1 MQKNKLF
8 AVIGILV
15 AVSMVLTACAPAA
28 APVVPAAPAA
38 ESKPAEKAPEA
49 AAPTAVAPAAPKA
62 VEFKSKDPSTFVNV
76 VFGEPETLDPALD
89 YETAG
94 SEIIQNVYEN
104 LVWYK
109 RESTKDLVPVLATEI
124 PTVANGGVSAD
135 GLTYTFKIR
144 KGVKFHSGDEMTVED
159 VAYSLQRGLLQ
170 GGTSSPMWLNVE
182 PILGSTD
189 NNDITDLVDP
199 KKIEAV
205 NAPGT
210 AKDKLVT
217 AVTDD
222 PANLAK
228 VDAAEL
234 KRVCEVV
241 TSKIVADKDKNTVTI
256 KLAQPWGPFLVSIAG
271 PWSVVQQKKWVAA
284 NGGWDGDCATWQK
297 FYGKTSDELNK
308 TALGK
313 GENGTGPYML
323 DKWTE
328 KESISLKAFDS
339 YWVTQPLWEGGPTGA
354 PKLKKVIIKYMD
366 EFATRLAA
374 FQAGDA
380 DFITVG
386 SSQDWPQMDPLAGE
400 LCEKDSSN
408 CKPTEL
414 GDKSDI
420 RGYTKLPTINRTDA
434 YFNFAPNMD
443 GGNNF
448 LGSGKLDG
456 NGIPPEFFSDEHIRK
471 AFNYCFDWET
481 YIKDVQQGEGK
492 QANNV
497 MIFGEI
503 GDSDSSPKYN
513 FDLKKCEE
521 EFKAS
526 TLKSPDGKSLWDTGF
541 RFSLL
546 YNNGNTQ
553 RQTIAQILQQ
563 NVAQINPNFKIEVS
577 GMEWASFLKNQ
588 KAKKLPMFIVGWQ
601 EDIPDPHNWTFTYT
615 LGYSG
620 SNQKM
625 PKEFKDKIRP
635 IVQKGVNEP
644 DAVKRAAIYADFNK
658 MYYEFAPTILLAQQ
672 FTHHYEHRWVKGYYT
687 NPTYGLYYYYSL
699 SKD

>member
-1 MQKNKLF
+1 MQKSKLF
-8 AVIGILV
+8 TIVGLLIAI
-15 AVSMVLTACAPAA
+15 SMVMTSCAPAVSQGA
-28 APVVPAAPAA
+28 
-38 ESKPAEKAPEA
+38 
-49 AAPTAVAPAAPKA
+49 
-62 VEFKSKDPSTFVNV
+62 KSKDPTSFSV
-76 VFGEPETLDPALD
+76 VTFGEPETLDPALD

-109 RESTKDLVPVLATEI
+109 KESTKDLIPMLATEI
-124 PTVANGGVSAD
+124 PTEANGGISKD

-144 KGVKFHSGDEMTVED
+144 TGVKFHNGDDMTVED

-170 GGTSSPMWLNVE
+170 GGTSSPIWLNAE

-189 NNDITDLVDP
+189 NNDITDQIDP
-199 KKIEAV
+199 KAVEAL
-205 NAPGT
+205 
-210 AKDKLVT
+210 KLPEGATSV
-217 AVTDD
+217 VDD

-228 VDAAEL
+228 IDAGEL
-234 KRVCEVV
+234 KRVCEIV
-241 TSKIVADKDKNTVTI
+241 TNKITADKEKGTVTI
-256 KLAQPWGPFLVSIAG
+256 NLAQAWGPFLVTVAG
-271 PWSVVQQKKWVAA
+271 PWSVIQDKKWVAA
-284 NGGWDGDCATWQK
+284 NGGWDGDCATWQN

-328 KESISLKAFDS
+328 KESITLKAFDG
-339 YWVTQPLWEGGPTGA
+339 YWRKDAMWDGGPSGA
-354 PKLKKVIIKYMD
+354 PKLKSVSIKFID

-380 DFITVG
+380 DFIIEG
-386 SSQDWPQMDPLAGE
+386 SSEDWPQLDE
-400 LCEKDSSN
+400 LSGSLCDKTADKCTKNEK
-408 CKPTEL
+408 
-414 GDKSDI
+414 GDATI
-420 RGYTKLPTINRTDA
+420 RGYKGLATINRTDA
-434 YFNFAPNMD
+434 YFNFKPNVE

-456 NGIPPEFFSDEHIRK
+456 NGIPADFFNDVHVRK
-471 AFNYCFDWET
+471 AFNYCFDWDT
-481 YIKDVQQGEGK
+481 FIKDVQQGQGK

-526 TLKSPDGKSLWDTGF
+526 TLKSEDGKSLWDTGF
-541 RFSLL
+541 RFTLL

-563 NVAQINPNFKIEVS
+563 DVAQVNPKFQIEVT
-577 GMEWASFLKNQ
+577 GMEWASFLKEQ

-615 LGYSG
+615 LGYSAN
-620 SNQKM
+620 NQRM
-625 PKEFKDKIRP
+625 PQEFKDQIRP
-635 IVQKGVNEP
+635 IVQKGVNETDP
-644 DAVKRAAIYADFNK
+644 TKRATIYKEFNQ
-658 MYYEFAPTILLAQQ
+658 MYYDFAPSILTSQQ
-672 FTHHYEHRWVKGYYT
+672 FNHHYEHTWVKGYYR
-687 NPTYGLYYYYSL
+687 NPSYGQFYYYAL

>member
-1 MQKNKLF
+1 MQKSKLY
-8 AVIGILV
+8 LV
-15 AVSMVLTACAPAA
+15 VGLLVVVSMVLASCAPAA
-28 APVVPAAPAA
+28 TGA
-38 ESKPAEKAPEA
+38 
-49 AAPTAVAPAAPKA
+49 
-62 VEFKSKDPSTFVNV
+62 KSKDPTSFVAVTFS
-76 VFGEPETLDPALD
+76 EPETFDPALD

-109 RESTKDLVPVLATEI
+109 RESTKDLIPMLATEI
-124 PTVANGGVSAD
+124 PTVENGGVSAD

-144 KGVKFHSGDEMTVED
+144 KGVNFHTGEEMTVED

-182 PILGSTD
+182 PILGSSD
-189 NNDITDLVDP
+189 NNDIVDQIDP
-199 KKIEAV
+199 KFVDALNAADVKAEEKITSV
-205 NAPGT
+205 
-210 AKDKLVT
+210 V
-217 AVTDD
+217 DD
-222 PANLAK
+222 PAGLNK
-228 VDAAEL
+228 IDPAEL

-297 FYGKTSDELNK
+297 YYGKTSDELNK

-328 KESISLKAFDS
+328 KESISLKAFDG
-339 YWVTQPLWEGGPTGA
+339 YWRKEPMWEGGPSGA
-354 PKLKKVIIKYMD
+354 PKLKKVTIKYID

-380 DFITVG
+380 DFLLEG
-386 SSQDWPQMDPLAGE
+386 SSQDWPQLDPLAGE
-400 LCEKDSSN
+400 MCEKDSKN

-414 GDKSDI
+414 GAKSDI
-420 RGYTKLPTINRTDA
+420 RAYKGLPTINRTDV
-434 YFNFAPNMD
+434 YFNFAPNVE

-471 AFNYCFDWET
+471 AFNYCFDWGT

-503 GDSDSSPKYN
+503 GDNDTSPKYN
-513 FDLKKCEE
+513 FDIKKCEE
-521 EFKAS
+521 EFKAA
-526 TLKSPDGKSLWDTGF
+526 TLKSSDGKSVWDSGF
-541 RFSLL
+541 RFTLS
-546 YNNGNTQ
+546 YNTGNTQ

-563 NVAQINPNFKIEVS
+563 NVAQVNPNFKIEVS
-577 GMEWASFLKNQ
+577 GIEWASFLKEQ

-625 PKEFKDKIRP
+625 PKEFKDKIQP
-635 IVQKGVNEP
+635 LVQKGVNEP
-644 DAVKRAAIYADFNK
+644 DPLKRAAIYADFNK
-658 MYYEFAPTILLAQQ
+658 MYYDFAPTILLAQQ
-672 FTHHYEHRWVKGYYT
+672 YVHHYEHTWVKGYYR
-687 NPTYGLYYYYSL
+687 NPTYGQWYYYAL

>member
-1 MQKNKLF
+1 MQKSKLLS
-8 AVIGILV
+8 VVGLLV
-15 AVSMVLTACAPAA
+15 TASMVLTSTAPVFAA
-28 APVVPAAPAA
+28 AGAQ
-38 ESKPAEKAPEA
+38 
-49 AAPTAVAPAAPKA
+49 
-62 VEFKSKDPSTFVNV
+62 SKDPTSFSV
-76 VFGEPETLDPALD
+76 VTFGEPETLDPALD

-94 SEIIQNVYEN
+94 SEIIQNTYEN

-109 RESTKDLVPVLATEI
+109 KESTKDLIPMLATEI
-124 PTVANGGVSAD
+124 PSVENGGISKD

-144 KGVKFHSGDEMTVED
+144 TGVKFHNGDDMTVDD

-170 GGTSSPMWLNVE
+170 GGTSSPIWLNAE

-189 NNDITDLVDP
+189 NNDVTDQIDP
-199 KKIEAV
+199 KFIKTLNLPDGAMS
-205 NAPGT
+205 
-210 AKDKLVT
+210 
-217 AVTDD
+217 VTDD

-228 VDAAEL
+228 VDAGEL
-234 KRVCEVV
+234 KRVCELV
-241 TSKIVADKDKNTVTI
+241 TNKITADKAKGTVTV
-256 KLAQPWGPFLVSIAG
+256 KLAQAWGPFLVTMAG
-271 PWSVVQQKKWVAA
+271 PWSVIQDKKWVAE

-328 KESISLKAFDS
+328 KESISLKAFDG
-339 YWVTQPLWEGGPTGA
+339 YWRKDPMWDGGPSGA
-354 PKLKKVIIKYMD
+354 PKLKTVTIKYID
-366 EFATRLAA
+366 EFATRLAT

-380 DFITVG
+380 DFILEG
-386 SSQDWPQMDPLAGE
+386 SSEDWPQLDELSGE
-400 LCEKDSSN
+400 LCDKTVDN
-408 CKPTEL
+408 CTKNDK
-414 GDKSDI
+414 GDATI
-420 RGYTKLPTINRTDA
+420 RGYKGLATINRTDA
-434 YFNFAPNMD
+434 FFNFKPNTE

-456 NGIPPEFFSDEHIRK
+456 NGIPADFFSDEHVRK
-471 AFNYCFDWET
+471 AFNYCFDWDT
-481 YIKDVQQGEGK
+481 FVKDVQQGQGK

-503 GDSDSSPKYN
+503 GDSDSSPKYK

-526 TLKSPDGKSLWDTGF
+526 TLKSADGKSLWDTGF
-541 RFSLL
+541 RFTLL

-563 NVAQINPNFKIEVS
+563 DVAQVNPKFQIEVT

-615 LGYSG
+615 LGYSAN
-620 SNQKM
+620 NQAL
-625 PKEFKDKIRP
+625 PKEFRDKIRP
-635 IVQKGVNEP
+635 IVQKGVNETDP
-644 DAVKRAAIYADFNK
+644 AKRAAIYKEFNQ
-658 MYYEFAPTILLAQQ
+658 MYYDYAPSILTAQQ
-672 FTHHYEHRWVKGYYT
+672 FNHHYEHTWVKGYYR
-687 NPTYGLYYYYSL
+687 NPSYGQWYYYAL